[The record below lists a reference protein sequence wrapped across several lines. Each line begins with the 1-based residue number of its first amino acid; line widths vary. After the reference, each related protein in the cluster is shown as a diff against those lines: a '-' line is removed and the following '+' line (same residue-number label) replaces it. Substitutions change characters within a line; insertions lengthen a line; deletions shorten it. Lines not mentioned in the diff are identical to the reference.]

1 MRVLSV
7 VHEPDAGPG
16 VFTPVLAA
24 SGHDV
29 EEWRPDLSPS
39 PRASAARYDATLV
52 FGGAM
57 HVDHEG
63 EHPGR
68 LDADLC
74 RRFLALAQRA
84 RS

>member
-1 MRVLSV
+1 M
-7 VHEPDAGPG
+7 A
-16 VFTPVLAA
+16 
-24 SGHDV
+24 
-29 EEWRPDLSPS
+29 PDLSPS
-39 PRASAARYDATLV
+39 PPASAARYDATLV

-68 LDADLC
+68 LGADLC